1 MSKLQKCGRKE
12 YALPRKNNLLVCLER
27 WGVIDELYAVC
38 LIHFLVQWSMTSVE
52 EIGWDLDQG
61 VAEVVVLP
69 CILVVISELHLGELV
84 EAIGTEFRGGVHGVG
99 EE

>member
-1 MSKLQKCGRKE
+1 
-12 YALPRKNNLLVCLER
+12 
-27 WGVIDELYAVC
+27 
-38 LIHFLVQWSMTSVE
+38 MTSVK

-69 CILVVISELHLGELV
+69 CILVVICELHLGELV